1 MIDVS
6 GSCET
11 IGCSEFGV
19 SYGFILSEGSEIV
32 AVCGSCRN
40 NITNLQVND

>member
-6 GSCET
+6 GSCQT
-11 IGCSEFGV
+11 NGCPEFGV
-19 SYGFILSEGSEIV
+19 TYGFTLSEGSEVV
-32 AVCGSCRN
+32 AVCGSCKN